1 MIRQPKPVPPS
12 GRRIVFVIEK
22 LAQRSGGAERVLI
35 ETANAL
41 AARGHEVE
49 ILSHEPR
56 GKGPFYDT
64 APGVVVSNL
73 LPPRSGWRFFT
84 EWIRSRLTFLPDYP
98 VLDRI
103 VGIARDGGFTRRL
116 ERHLR
121 ATRPDVV
128 IGFMPP
134 AISALAKAKVDHPMR
149 RVASMH
155 NAPEQDFQNPER
167 WNHTRLDQRRR
178 LALMSRIDR
187 IAVLLPEYRDWYSED
202 LRRSVCV
209 LPNAVTPRAAEVT
222 GREKVVM
229 AVGRLATVK
238 RHGLLID
245 CWKTIAPAFPGW
257 ELRIWGDGPLKEDL
271 AARIRGESIPAVTLM
286 GHRSDVADHYLTASI
301 LAHPAEFEGFPL
313 AVTEALAA
321 AMPVVGFAD
330 CSGLNRLVQDGVNGR
345 LVSAGDGSDTARRTA
360 FTEALSGLMQNEAL
374 REALAAGGPPSMAPY
389 APDRVID
396 LWEEILFADRM
407 PCASA

>member
-1 MIRQPKPVPPS
+1 MIRQPRPVRPS

-22 LAQRSGGAERVLI
+22 LAMRSGGAERVLI

-64 APGVVVSNL
+64 APGVMTANL
-73 LPPRSGWRFFT
+73 MSPRSGWRAIV
-84 EWIRSRLTFLPDYP
+84 EMIRSRLTFLPDYP

-103 VGIARDGGFTRRL
+103 VGHARDGGFVRRL
-116 ERHLR
+116 RRHLR
-121 ATRPDVV
+121 ATRPDVA
-128 IGFMPP
+128 IAFMPP
-134 AISALAKAKVDHPMR
+134 AISALARARVDHPMR

-178 LALMSRIDR
+178 LRLMSHMDR
-187 IAVLLPEYRDWYSED
+187 IAVLLPEYRDWYRAD
-202 LRRSVCV
+202 LRPAVCV
-209 LPNAVTPRAAEVT
+209 LPNAVTPRAPSDAV
-222 GREKVVM
+222 RERVVM

-238 RHGLLID
+238 RHDLLLD
-245 CWKTIAPAFPGW
+245 CWKTVAPDFPDW
-257 ELRIWGDGPLKEDL
+257 HLRIWGDGPLKDQL
-271 AARIRGESIPAVTLM
+271 ATRIAEERIPAVTLM
-286 GHRSDVADHYLTASI
+286 GHRTDVSDHYQTAAI

-313 AVTEALAA
+313 AVTESLAA
-321 AMPVVGFAD
+321 GLPVVGFAD
-330 CSGLNRLVQDGVNGR
+330 CSGLNRLVEDGVNGV
-345 LVSAGDGSDTARRTA
+345 LVPNQPSRHEAFARELAKVMRDD
-360 FTEALSGLMQNEAL
+360 AL
-374 REALAAGGPPSMAPY
+374 RAAMSAAGPASMAPY

-396 LWEEILFADRM
+396 LWEEILFADAV